1 MLYTQIFFLKFIV
14 LQNDVDLFLKSCSI
28 QCFKHIKIKKMEALG
43 KNPQNYEGAARY
55 LFSSKNQ

>member
-43 KNPQNYEGAARY
+43 KNPQNYEGARY